1 MITTNVFFGCFFR
14 YLCGD
19 TRAREQFA
27 ASPWLYVDVDTTVL
41 PMRLLVVVSEW
52 LLLVPCVYFVCVSCV
67 YFVCTCLCFGVPCVI
82 PCVYLVLYLVLYLVC
97 TLCVPCVYLY
107 VHV

>member
-1 MITTNVFFGCFFR
+1 MITTNAFFRLLFR

-52 LLLVPCVYFVCVSCV
+52 LLLVPCVYFVC
-67 YFVCTCLCFGVPCVI
+67 TLCVPCV
-82 PCVYLVLYLVLYLVC
+82 PLC
-97 TLCVPCVYLY
+97 TLCVPCVYLVCTFMY
-107 VHV
+107 MFDRIGLIEC